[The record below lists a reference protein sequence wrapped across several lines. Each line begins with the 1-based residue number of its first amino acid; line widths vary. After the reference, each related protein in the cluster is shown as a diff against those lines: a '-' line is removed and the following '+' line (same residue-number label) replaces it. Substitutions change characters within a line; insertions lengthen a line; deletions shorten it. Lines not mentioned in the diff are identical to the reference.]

1 MIRAITTGGV
11 AALPKYH
18 HFVTRSFDR
27 IFGTGVAA
35 LAMLVPLTLV
45 AITLLI
51 LIDSWPALTTFGL
64 SYFTTTEWTG
74 EARLRSRCLRLRHA
88 GHDDHRGFA
97 SKPIAVGAAIY
108 LTEFAPRAVRA
119 PVAYTI
125 ELLAYIPS
133 IVYGLWAIFVMVPV
147 MRGIVEPALQATL
160 GQLPIIGHLFSGTPI
175 GFDLLSGG
183 VVLAIMIL
191 PILMA
196 VSREVLL
203 AVPPTQREAMIGLGA
218 TRWEAVSRAV
228 LPYARPGIIGGAVL
242 GVGRAFGETMAV
254 TMVVGNSS
262 REIGG
267 SLFVPGYTMA
277 SAIANQFV
285 EADSELYFSAIVEI
299 ALVLLLV
306 AVIVNAAARVL
317 IRRSIAIG
325 PRAWW
330 SDRGDRIRRMYRV
343 RPDTGSRPAAAS
355 SAGSSSRS

>member
-1 MIRAITTGGV
+1 
-11 AALPKYH
+11 
-18 HFVTRSFDR
+18 VTRTFDR
-27 IFGTGVAA
+27 VFAAGVAA
-35 LAMLVPLTLV
+35 LAMLVPLTLA

-64 SYFTTTEWTG
+64 AYFTTTEWDPVKLVFGAAAYVYGTLVTTII
-74 EARLRSRCLRLRHA
+74 AVLLA
-88 GHDDHRGFA
+88 A
-97 SKPIAVGAAIY
+97 PIAVGAAIY
-108 LTEFAPRAVRA
+108 LTEFAPRAIRA
-119 PVAYTI
+119 PIAFTI

-147 MRGIVEPALQATL
+147 MRAVVEPALQATL
-160 GQLPIIGHLFSGTPI
+160 GPLPIIGHLFGGTPV

-306 AVIVNAAARVL
+306 AVIVNGVARIL
-317 IRRSIAIG
+317 IRRSIA
-325 PRAWW
+325 
-330 SDRGDRIRRMYRV
+330 D
-343 RPDTGSRPAAAS
+343 RPA
-355 SAGSSSRS
+355 GVVI

>member
-1 MIRAITTGGV
+1 MSRSVDRAFAAGV
-11 AALPKYH
+11 
-18 HFVTRSFDR
+18 T
-27 IFGTGVAA
+27 A

-45 AITLLI
+45 AITILI
-51 LIDSWPALTTFGL
+51 VIDSWPALTTFGF
-64 SYFTTTEWTG
+64 SYFTTTEWDPVKLVFGAAAYVYGTLVTTVI
-74 EARLRSRCLRLRHA
+74 AVLLA
-88 GHDDHRGFA
+88 T
-97 SKPIAVGAAIY
+97 PVAVGAAIY

-147 MRGIVEPALQATL
+147 MRSVVEPGLQATL
-160 GQLPIIGHLFSGTPI
+160 GQLPVIGKLFSGTPI
-175 GFDLLSGG
+175 GLDLLSGG

-242 GVGRAFGETMAV
+242 GVARAFGETMAV

-262 REIGG
+262 SDITG

-285 EADSELYFSAIVEI
+285 EADSDLYFSAIVEI
-299 ALVLLLV
+299 ALVLLFV
-306 AVIVNAAARVL
+306 AVVVNAVARAL
-317 IRRSIAIG
+317 IRRSIA
-325 PRAWW
+325 
-330 SDRGDRIRRMYRV
+330 D
-343 RPDTGSRPAAAS
+343 RPAGAVV
-355 SAGSSSRS
+355 

>member
-1 MIRAITTGGV
+1 MTRTIDRAFAAGV
-11 AALPKYH
+11 
-18 HFVTRSFDR
+18 T
-27 IFGTGVAA
+27 A
-35 LAMLVPLTLV
+35 LALLVPLTL
-45 AITLLI
+45 AGITLLI
-51 LIDSWPALTTFGL
+51 LIDAWPSLTTFGL
-64 SYFTTTEWTG
+64 SYFTTTTWDPVKLVFGAAAYVYGTIVTTIV
-74 EARLRSRCLRLRHA
+74 AVLLA
-88 GHDDHRGFA
+88 T
-97 SKPIAVGAAIY
+97 PIAVGAAIY
-108 LTEFAPRAVRA
+108 LTEFAPRALRA
-119 PVAYTI
+119 PAAFTI

-147 MRGIVEPALQATL
+147 MRNNVEPFLQDTA
-160 GQLPIIGHLFSGTPI
+160 GRLPIVGQLFSGTPV
-175 GFDLLSGG
+175 GLDLLSGG
-183 VVLAIMIL
+183 VILAIMIL

-262 REIGG
+262 RDITG

-285 EADSELYFSAIVEI
+285 EADSELYFSAIVEV

-306 AVIVNAAARVL
+306 AVVINTIARAL
-317 IRRSIAIG
+317 IRRSIA
-325 PRAWW
+325 
-330 SDRGDRIRRMYRV
+330 D
-343 RPDTGSRPAAAS
+343 RPAGAVI
-355 SAGSSSRS
+355 

>member
-1 MIRAITTGGV
+1 M
-11 AALPKYH
+11 
-18 HFVTRSFDR
+18 TRSFDR
-27 IFGTGVAA
+27 IFATGVAA
-35 LAMLVPLTLV
+35 LAMLVPLTLA
-45 AITLLI
+45 AIAALI
-51 LIDSWPALTTFGL
+51 LIDSWPSLTTFGL
-64 SYFTTTEWTG
+64 AYFTTSEWDPVKLIFGAAAYVYGTLVTTVI
-74 EARLRSRCLRLRHA
+74 AVILA
-88 GHDDHRGFA
+88 A
-97 SKPIAVGAAIY
+97 PIAIGAAIY
-108 LTEFAPRAVRA
+108 LTEFAPRAIRA
-119 PVAYTI
+119 PVAFVI

-133 IVYGLWAIFVMVPV
+133 IVYGLWAIFIMVPV
-147 MRGIVEPALQATL
+147 MRSVVEPALQATL
-160 GQLPIIGHLFSGTPI
+160 GQLPLIGRLFSGTPV

-196 VSREVLL
+196 ISREVLL

-306 AVIVNAAARVL
+306 AIVVNGIARVL
-317 IRRSIAIG
+317 IH
-325 PRAWW
+325 RAVA
-330 SDRGDRIRRMYRV
+330 D
-343 RPDTGSRPAAAS
+343 RPA
-355 SAGSSSRS
+355 GVVV

>member
-1 MIRAITTGGV
+1 
-11 AALPKYH
+11 
-18 HFVTRSFDR
+18 
-27 IFGTGVAA
+27 
-35 LAMLVPLTLV
+35 MLVPLTLV
-45 AITLLI
+45 AITVLI
-51 LIDSWPALTTFGL
+51 LIDSRPALTTFGF
-64 SYFTTTEWTG
+64 SYFTTTEWDPVKLVFGAAAYVYGTVVTTVV
-74 EARLRSRCLRLRHA
+74 AVVLA
-88 GHDDHRGFA
+88 T
-97 SKPIAVGAAIY
+97 PVAVGAAIY

-119 PVAYTI
+119 PVALTI

-147 MRGIVEPALQATL
+147 MRTVVEPGLQATL
-160 GQLPIIGHLFSGTPI
+160 GQLPVIGKLFSGTPI
-175 GFDLLSGG
+175 GLDLLSGG

-196 VSREVLL
+196 ISREVLL

-242 GVGRAFGETMAV
+242 GVARAFGETMAV

-262 REIGG
+262 RDIGG

-306 AVIVNAAARVL
+306 GIVINALARVL
-317 IRRSIAIG
+317 VRRSIA
-325 PRAWW
+325 
-330 SDRGDRIRRMYRV
+330 D
-343 RPDTGSRPAAAS
+343 RPAGAVV
-355 SAGSSSRS
+355 

>member
-1 MIRAITTGGV
+1 
-11 AALPKYH
+11 
-18 HFVTRSFDR
+18 
-27 IFGTGVAA
+27 
-35 LAMLVPLTLV
+35 
-45 AITLLI
+45 
-51 LIDSWPALTTFGL
+51 
-64 SYFTTTEWTG
+64 
-74 EARLRSRCLRLRHA
+74 
-88 GHDDHRGFA
+88 
-97 SKPIAVGAAIY
+97 
-108 LTEFAPRAVRA
+108 
-119 PVAYTI
+119 
-125 ELLAYIPS
+125 
-133 IVYGLWAIFVMVPV
+133 
-147 MRGIVEPALQATL
+147 
-160 GQLPIIGHLFSGTPI
+160 
-175 GFDLLSGG
+175 

-262 REIGG
+262 REISG

-306 AVIVNAAARVL
+306 AVVVNGVARVL
-317 IRRSIAIG
+317 IRRSIA
-325 PRAWW
+325 
-330 SDRGDRIRRMYRV
+330 D
-343 RPDTGSRPAAAS
+343 RPAGAVV
-355 SAGSSSRS
+355 

>member
-1 MIRAITTGGV
+1 
-11 AALPKYH
+11 
-18 HFVTRSFDR
+18 VTRTFDR
-27 IFGTGVAA
+27 VFAAGVAA
-35 LAMLVPLTLV
+35 LALLVPLTLV

-64 SYFTTTEWTG
+64 SYFTTTEWDPVKLVFGAAAYVYGTLVTTII
-74 EARLRSRCLRLRHA
+74 AVVLA
-88 GHDDHRGFA
+88 A
-97 SKPIAVGAAIY
+97 PVAVGAAIY
-108 LTEFAPRAVRA
+108 LTEFAPRVIRA
-119 PVAYTI
+119 PVAFTI

-147 MRGIVEPALQATL
+147 MRSTIEPGLQATL
-160 GQLPIIGHLFSGTPI
+160 GQVPIIGHLFSGTPV

-262 REIGG
+262 REISG

-306 AVIVNAAARVL
+306 AVVVNGVARVL
-317 IRRSIAIG
+317 IRRSIA
-325 PRAWW
+325 
-330 SDRGDRIRRMYRV
+330 D
-343 RPDTGSRPAAAS
+343 RPA
-355 SAGSSSRS
+355 GVVI

>member
-1 MIRAITTGGV
+1 M
-11 AALPKYH
+11 
-18 HFVTRSFDR
+18 TRGFDR
-27 IFGTGVAA
+27 IFAAGVAA
-35 LAMLVPLTLV
+35 LAMLVPLTLA
-45 AITLLI
+45 AIAILI
-51 LIDSWPALTTFGL
+51 VIDSWPSLTTFGL
-64 SYFTTTEWTG
+64 AYFTTSEWDPVKLVFGAAAYVYGT
-74 EARLRSRCLRLRHA
+74 LVTTI
-88 GHDDHRGFA
+88 
-97 SKPIAVGAAIY
+97 IAVALAAPVAIGAAIY
-108 LTEFAPRAVRA
+108 LTEFAPRALRA
-119 PVAYTI
+119 PVAFVI

-133 IVYGLWAIFVMVPV
+133 IVYGLWAIFIMVPV
-147 MRGIVEPALQATL
+147 MREAVEPALQATL
-160 GQLPIIGHLFSGTPI
+160 GQLPVIGHLFSGTPV

-306 AVIVNAAARVL
+306 AIVVNGVARVL
-317 IRRSIAIG
+317 IH
-325 PRAWW
+325 RAVA
-330 SDRGDRIRRMYRV
+330 G
-343 RPDTGSRPAAAS
+343 RPA
-355 SAGSSSRS
+355 GVVV

>member
-1 MIRAITTGGV
+1 MTRHPDRVFAGGV
-11 AALPKYH
+11 A
-18 HFVTRSFDR
+18 V
-27 IFGTGVAA
+27 
-35 LAMLVPLTLV
+35 LAMLVPVTLAGITALI
-45 AITLLI
+45 AI
-51 LIDSWPALTTFGL
+51 DAWPSLAAFGL
-64 SYFTTTEWTG
+64 SYFTTTVWDPVHLVFGAAAYVYGTIVTTVV
-74 EARLRSRCLRLRHA
+74 AVALA
-88 GHDDHRGFA
+88 A
-97 SKPIAVGAAIY
+97 PIAIGASIF
-108 LTEFAPRAVRA
+108 LTEFAPRRVRG
-119 PVAYTI
+119 PIAYVI

-133 IVYGLWAIFVMVPV
+133 IVYGLWAIFVMVPI
-147 MRGIVEPALQATL
+147 MRSQIEPALQGTL
-160 GQLPIIGHLFSGTPI
+160 GRVPLIGQLFSGTPV
-175 GFDLLSGG
+175 GLDLLSGG
-183 VVLAIMIL
+183 VVLGIMIL
-191 PILMA
+191 PILTA

-306 AVIVNAAARVL
+306 AIVVNGIARVL
-317 IRRSIAIG
+317 IH
-325 PRAWW
+325 RAVA
-330 SDRGDRIRRMYRV
+330 G
-343 RPDTGSRPAAAS
+343 RPA
-355 SAGSSSRS
+355 GVVV

>member
-1 MIRAITTGGV
+1 
-11 AALPKYH
+11 
-18 HFVTRSFDR
+18 
-27 IFGTGVAA
+27 
-35 LAMLVPLTLV
+35 MLVPLTLA

-64 SYFTTTEWTG
+64 AYFTTTEWDPVKLVFGAAAYVYGTLVTTII
-74 EARLRSRCLRLRHA
+74 AVLLA
-88 GHDDHRGFA
+88 A
-97 SKPIAVGAAIY
+97 PIAVGAAIY

-119 PVAYTI
+119 PIAFTI

-147 MRGIVEPALQATL
+147 MRAVVEPALQATL
-160 GQLPIIGHLFSGTPI
+160 GPLPVIGHLFSGTPV

-306 AVIVNAAARVL
+306 AVLVNGVARIL
-317 IRRSIAIG
+317 IRRSIA
-325 PRAWW
+325 
-330 SDRGDRIRRMYRV
+330 D
-343 RPDTGSRPAAAS
+343 RPAGAVI
-355 SAGSSSRS
+355 